1 MSSINP
7 VFKSPTPVPE
17 AVKREGVQG
26 KSFVDTLK
34 TFYEQVD
41 GQMREANQ
49 KSEAFAVGQNYDLH
63 EVIIATEKAD
73 ISFRLLNQIRNKV
86 LEAYQEIMRMQF

>member
-7 VFKSPTPVPE
+7 VFKPPVPSPE
-17 AVKREGVQG
+17 AVRREGVQG
-26 KSFVDTLK
+26 KNFSDTLK

-41 GQMREANQ
+41 GQMREADQ
-49 KSEAFAVGQNYDLH
+49 RSAEFAVGKNYDLH

-73 ISFRLLNQIRNKV
+73 LSFRLLNQIRNKV
-86 LEAYQEIMRMQF
+86 LDAYQEIMRMQF

>member
-1 MSSINP
+1 MSSIHP
-7 VFKSPTPVPE
+7 VSKSPIGIPE
-17 AVKREGVQG
+17 AVKRDGVQG

-41 GQMREANQ
+41 GQMREADQ
-49 KSEAFAVGQNYDLH
+49 KTAEFAVGKNYDLH

-73 ISFRLLNQIRNKV
+73 LSFRLLNQIRNKV
-86 LEAYQEIMRMQF
+86 LDAYQEIMRMQF